1 MLTYVSAAWLQEHL
15 DSPEILVLDPRSPLR
30 YMAGHPKGAVNAPI
44 AKARDASGA
53 LLPLADLAR
62 WLGSLGLDDARKPVI
77 YDQADGRNA
86 AMLAWILLHLGR
98 EDVHLMESVW
108 ETWVSAKREIFYRP
122 VAPVVREFHARPR
135 PQFRATIDQVAARDG
150 ARLIDFRGADEYSG
164 KLDNTGRPGHI
175 PGAAHINWQ
184 DLAGRDGNI
193 LADDDRM
200 REIFEAARIAKEQKV
215 IAYCQ
220 VGVRAA
226 IGFLALSKLGQQV
239 ALYDGS
245 YAEWAKSNQPVEA
258 PEPKVKTENA

>member
-53 LLPLADLAR
+53 LQPLADLER

-122 VAPVVREFHARPR
+122 VVPVAREFHAHPR
-135 PQFRATIDQVAARDG
+135 PQFRATIEQVTARDG
-150 ARLIDFRGADEYSG
+150 ACLLDFRSADEFSG
-164 KLDNTGRPGHI
+164 KVDTTGRPGHI
-175 PGAAHINWQ
+175 PGAINIDWRA
-184 DLAGRDGNI
+184 LAGRDGSI
-193 LADDDRM
+193 LAGDERL
-200 REIFEAARIAKEQKV
+200 REVFEPARIAKEQKV

-226 IGFLALSKLGQQV
+226 LGFLALSKLGLPV
-239 ALYDGS
+239 ALYDNS
-245 YAEWAKSNQPVEA
+245 YAEWAKSGQPVEA
-258 PEPKVKTENA
+258 LEPKVKTENA